1 MRVEGNVGI
10 LRIGQRMYSRTNMA
24 RLSLTLIAL
33 LTTLLAFG
41 QGEINNT
48 KTDKHRQ
55 VAGTKFLLIPPTGFI
70 PATNFQGFQQMNS
83 GASIL
88 VMEIPGPFA
97 ESTKGF
103 NEQGLK
109 TQGVVLNKKEE
120 IKVNGNPGLFLTTEQ
135 FAYGTNYSK
144 YILVFGD
151 SKATYMVNGTFPKEV
166 IELDKDVRES
176 MLSVVYESELT
187 VNPLNTVPFT
197 VDTENTKLKFAKSMT
212 GMLLY
217 TVDGNVPTESTDKTS
232 FIVGLS
238 LANVQ
243 TVDKKLTA
251 INRIKRLPYSEIE
264 IDEDKIHEIEIDGIS
279 GYEIVGKGTDKN
291 TGTKE
296 LVYQVMLFSDT
307 GYYIIVGTAKND
319 FEQNLALFETVA
331 RTLRRR

>member
-1 MRVEGNVGI
+1 
-10 LRIGQRMYSRTNMA
+10 MA

>member
-1 MRVEGNVGI
+1 
-10 LRIGQRMYSRTNMA
+10 MA

-70 PATNFQGFQQMNS
+70 PATNFQGFQQLNS

-109 TQGVVLNKKEE
+109 TQGVVLKKKEE

>member
-1 MRVEGNVGI
+1 
-10 LRIGQRMYSRTNMA
+10 MA

-41 QGEINNT
+41 QREINNT

-109 TQGVVLNKKEE
+109 TQGVVLKKKEE

>member
-1 MRVEGNVGI
+1 MTK
-10 LRIGQRMYSRTNMA
+10 L
-24 RLSLTLIAL
+24 LLTLIGL
-33 LTTLLAFG
+33 LTITSTFG

-48 KTDKHRQ
+48 KTDKHKQ
-55 VAGTKFLLIPPTGFI
+55 IAGTKFFLVPPTGFI
-70 PATNFQGFQQMNS
+70 PATTFQGYQQLNS

-88 VMEIPGPFA
+88 VMEIPGPFS

-109 TQGVVLNKKEE
+109 TQGVVLKKKEE
-120 IKVNGNPGLFLTTEQ
+120 IKVNGNQGLFLTTEQ

-166 IELDKDVRES
+166 TELEKDIRES
-176 MLSVVYESELT
+176 MFSVIYESGLT
-187 VNPLNTVPFT
+187 VDPLSAVSFT
-197 VDTENTKLKFAKSMT
+197 VDTENTKLKFGKSMT

-217 TVDGNVPTESTDKTS
+217 TVDGKVPTESNDKTT

-251 INRIKRLPYSEIE
+251 ITRLKRMPYTDLK
-264 IDEDKIHEIEIDGIS
+264 IDENKINEIEIDGIS
-279 GYEIVGKGTDKN
+279 GYEIVGEGLDKSN
-291 TGTKE
+291 GTKE
-296 LVYQVMLFSDT
+296 FVYQVMLFTDN
-307 GYYIIVGTAKND
+307 GYYIMVGTTKND
-319 FEQNLALFETVA
+319 FEQNLELFKKVA
-331 RTLRRR
+331 RTLKRK